1 MYTYVYIT
9 YIHTHMCVN
18 KYIYIY
24 IYTYVIVR
32 RASVLSCVVL
42 AVVLVSGVQCVAPIG
57 KGRQQEEV
65 SCETPHLMTDAMS
78 RQRCY
83 YSCYVRGM
91 ITTALHIHIYIYIY
105 LCTHV
110 HMHVCIYIYI
120 YNAYTC
126 VYIYIYTCMFA
137 VLEVRF
143 KGAWPAR
150 SSPLR
155 RGNDTA
161 LDLICNSTCCD

>member
-1 MYTYVYIT
+1 M
-9 YIHTHMCVN
+9 
-18 KYIYIY
+18 
-24 IYTYVIVR
+24 R

-105 LCTHV
+105 ISMYTCTYAC
-110 HMHVCIYIYI
+110 MHIYIYI
-120 YNAYTC
+120 
-126 VYIYIYTCMFA
+126 
-137 VLEVRF
+137 
-143 KGAWPAR
+143 
-150 SSPLR
+150 
-155 RGNDTA
+155 
-161 LDLICNSTCCD
+161 